1 MTSSLHAFMTHLHL
15 YETAAGLLIALAV
28 AGLIVLAW
36 RYSVTGPRPTRAA
49 ARNYRRKPAPRR
61 G

>member
-1 MTSSLHAFMTHLHL
+1 MNGTLHAFMTHLHL

-49 ARNYRRKPAPRR
+49 ARAARRR

>member
-1 MTSSLHAFMTHLHL
+1 MHVLIRTAWEAGGLF
-15 YETAAGLLIALAV
+15 AAGILF
-28 AGLIVLAW
+28 LIVLLR
-36 RYSVTGPRPTRAA
+36 RYAVTGPRPTRAA